1 MSLEP
6 IPAVEVQCI
15 GRWKSLCYATYIRP
29 ELLTLNFLFQ
39 MSFHHYGFW
48 AIHMSIGLLN
58 GQSGDLE
65 GGAWYFQI

>member
-29 ELLTLNFLFQ
+29 ELLTC
-39 MSFHHYGFW
+39 
-48 AIHMSIGLLN
+48 
-58 GQSGDLE
+58 
-65 GGAWYFQI
+65 